1 MTDLVN
7 DMISDIGKEPV
18 SVPADTFVFS
28 SPAPEAPRR
37 GRPRGSTNA
46 PKNVGLPDDISNPL
60 PKRGPGSRGPRKSTA
75 TALTKD
81 QLSRLI
87 FGTHEA
93 AGAAISP
100 AAKIDKEQADAIA
113 EVMLPVFED
122 FGLVVAGK
130 VAHLIMLVAVI
141 GMVEVPVAMAVATEA
156 RNQML
161 AARNNTQ
168 HMNIGAP
175 AALSVVT
182 PQDISRIVG
191 VEAGAP
197 G

>member
-1 MTDLVN
+1 MTDIVN

-18 SVPADTFVFS
+18 AVSPDTFVFTT
-28 SPAPEAPRR
+28 PTPEPVRRR
-37 GRPRGSTNA
+37 GRPPGSTNA

-60 PKRGPGSRGPRKSTA
+60 PKRGPGRPRKSTA
-75 TALTKD
+75 NPLTKD

-113 EVMLPVFED
+113 EAMLPVFED

-130 VAHLIMLVAVI
+130 VAHLIMLIAVV
-141 GMVEVPVAMAVATEA
+141 GMVEVPVAIAVATDARTKMLEA
-156 RNQML
+156 RN
-161 AARNNTQ
+161 RT
-168 HMNIGAP
+168 HTIGAP
-175 AALSVVT
+175 AVLATVT
-182 PQDISRIVG
+182 PYDIARQVG
-191 VEAGAP
+191 VEVGAP